1 MIKFIIFLLIVA
13 GVGYGAY
20 WYFFKADQRLLDQA
34 RDAISK
40 GDYNSAINDIE
51 QLVSQHPQ
59 SDKVTRAEE
68 LKQEA
73 GKKLRDELDKQID
86 KLISQ
91 DKLDS
96 AKAIVK
102 TVREKLAYL
111 ADNVRYAGDMEKR
124 IAVANAETAYRQAE
138 DFASKGDHAEAKELL
153 QAIKE
158 RHGQT
163 DYGRRAA
170 DWLNDYKVKYKLT
183 LVGIDSQDGAKFDP
197 VIINASAAA
206 PDFFVTAELNGS
218 RVFLTDI
225 VKDKYAPRWN
235 KTQDVV
241 LHDSDV
247 LTFNVYDDDGLRGNE
262 KIAKTSMK
270 PSEFATGKTT
280 LNSEHGTIDLLY
292 KLEIGPAVR

>member
-1 MIKFIIFLLIVA
+1 MFKFLVLLLLVA
-13 GVGYGAY
+13 GLVYGAY

-40 GDYNSAINDIE
+40 GDYTSALNDIE
-51 QLVSQHPQ
+51 QLVSKHPQ
-59 SDKVTRAEE
+59 SDKVTKAEE

-111 ADNVRYAGDMEKR
+111 ADNVRYAGDMEMK
-124 IAVANAETAYRQAE
+124 IAVANAEEAFRQAE
-138 DFASKGDHAEAKELL
+138 DAAGAGDHARAKELL
-153 QAIKE
+153 TGIKE

-163 DYGRRAA
+163 EYGRRAA
-170 DWLNDYKVKYKLT
+170 DWLANYKVRYKLN
-183 LVGIDSQDGAKFDP
+183 LIGVDSPEGVKFDP

-206 PDFFVTAELNGS
+206 PDFCVIAELNGS
-218 RVFLTDI
+218 RIFMTDV
-225 VKDKYAPRWN
+225 VKDKAAPRWN
-235 KTQDVV
+235 KTQEVI
-241 LHDSDV
+241 LHDSDE
-247 LTFNVYDDDGLRGNE
+247 LTFKIYDDDGLRGNE
-262 KIAKTSMK
+262 LVATAKLK
-270 PSEFATGKTT
+270 PGQFGEGKTT
-280 LNSEHGTIDLLY
+280 LNSEHGPVELLA
-292 KLEIGPAVR
+292 KLENGPAVR